1 MRTRARRFVVL
12 LAVLLLVGGG
22 ALAARA
28 LTSNPGGGTLT
39 RGIAFD
45 GLGSGEE
52 FPPAGTGTVHAGSSK
67 AEVTILLPAFAI
79 PGAGGG
85 GDENHVVAT
94 IQGYRPGYW
103 IVGAK
108 IRPFHSDYN
117 RNAGTLVVWL
127 NKPATS
133 PISFS
138 FLAFGIYND

>member
-1 MRTRARRFVVL
+1 MSARVRRLVVL
-12 LAVLLLVGGG
+12 LAVPLLVGGG
-22 ALAARA
+22 ALAAWA

-52 FPPAGTGTVHAGSSK
+52 FPGAGTGIIPAGSAK
-67 AEVTILLPAFAI
+67 AVVTILLPAFAI

-94 IQGYRPGYW
+94 LQGHHVGYW
-103 IVGAK
+103 IVGAR
-108 IRPFHSDYN
+108 ISPFTSDYN
-117 RNAGTLVVWL
+117 RDSGTLVVWL
-127 NKPATS
+127 NKPATT

-138 FLAFGIYND
+138 FLSFGIFND